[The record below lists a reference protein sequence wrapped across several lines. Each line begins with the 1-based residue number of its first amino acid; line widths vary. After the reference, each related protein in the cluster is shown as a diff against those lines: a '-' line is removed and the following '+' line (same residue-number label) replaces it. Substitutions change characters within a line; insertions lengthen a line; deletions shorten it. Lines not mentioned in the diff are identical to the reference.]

1 MKIVISKNF
10 YNGDYGPGSI
20 FDMTHTIK
28 LTPITSV
35 LNTKLSII
43 TGETFKDKTL
53 VEFNMP
59 ISLSEQEKKMLKEII
74 LKIQNEETN
83 KHDNSKSDIRISY
96 TDVKIDKF
104 SCRMVFNNPYLV
116 QLLDILKCTYCE
128 SMIDGIKEKIRCY
141 CKFTAQPRDLKFMK
155 TACDGC
161 MFEDKYDKNKC
172 QKYGQKPQRIIENKK
187 AICESY
193 RTGNEPW

>member
-1 MKIVISKNF
+1 
-10 YNGDYGPGSI
+10 
-20 FDMTHTIK
+20 
-28 LTPITSV
+28 
-35 LNTKLSII
+35 
-43 TGETFKDKTL
+43 
-53 VEFNMP
+53 MP

-104 SCRMVFNNPYLV
+104 LCRMVFNNPYLV
-116 QLLDILKCTYCE
+116 QLLDILKCTYWE
-128 SMIDGIKEKIRCY
+128 SMIDGIKEKIRYY

-155 TACDGC
+155 TACVGC
-161 MFEDKYDKNKC
+161 IFEDKDNENKC
-172 QKYGQKPQRIIENKK
+172 KKYGEKPQTIIENKK
-187 AICESY
+187 AVCESY